1 MLNPDRIIEGKAT
14 LLSLALKHANQ
25 TINSDKSKPAEIRA
39 ALCPLETFDWDTL
52 VIQKVGSKPLNK
64 FLQNL
69 RNAGYPQ
76 NAYLQ
81 LKNAILNGLRELE
94 DDLPKHWWLWSACI
108 RQYKLSETMTW
119 GHLTHLVRTVQIEF
133 FDTPANLAT
142 ATKPR
147 VEAWASDPEF
157 DGISLLWQCTRCF
170 TADGNSGQVTP
181 TSDPTIEG
189 RRIVAMIKHKTIDQT
204 EYMKRDTELRSLLQL
219 PDTFERLTPLAKT
232 NALHMSRASQ
242 HLKDEFF
249 ENGAKLNMLRAVQGS
264 LRSVASGIN
273 NYLRYC
279 ATNNATPF
287 PPSIGTVRRWSTT
300 FNPGKTYCLYT
311 NHVKKASLLLGHG
324 DAWFNSEIQLIA
336 KGLRNAQDR
345 SFAFPNYLMSADVLR
360 LVWHQGTN
368 QTGMIAYLSY
378 LFSLRVPSET
388 LQLTVARPNE
398 KLLEFKPQGPKA
410 LIGPRTYNNTTALVI
425 KFRFRKNIRGG
436 CILIRPCLCEMVSQA
451 NRTFCPVHGFWATIR
466 ARLTPGELMFPGMSA
481 NMFNQRLKK
490 VMCDLNYVDGHR
502 FSPHA
507 FRRGATQEIF
517 NSGSVLATI
526 LKSGVW
532 NAAGYKSYLDL
543 HADEAINISALL
555 ATALDSDSDDP
566 DLPPDQQ
573 TAKKRTKAMTRARKT
588 MRVKDKPGPPPVITF
603 ALPSKREAPSEPD
616 ETSSLSETSS
626 VTSR

>member
-1 MLNPDRIIEGKAT
+1 MMGPDRVIEGKAT
-14 LLSLALKHANQ
+14 LLSLALKNANQ
-25 TINSDKSKPAEIRA
+25 TINSDNSKPEEIKA

-52 VIQKVGSKPLNK
+52 VIRRVGSGPLNK

-69 RNAGYPQ
+69 RNAGYPK
-76 NAYLQ
+76 NAYTQ
-81 LKNAILNGLRELE
+81 LKNSILNGLREIE
-94 DDLPKHWWLWSACI
+94 DELPKHWWLWSACI

-119 GHLTHLVRTVQIEF
+119 GNLTHLVRTVQLEF
-133 FDTPANLAT
+133 FDTPAILAT

-157 DGISLLWQCTRCF
+157 YGISLLWQCAKCF
-170 TADGNSGQVTP
+170 TADGNSGPVTP
-181 TSDPTIEG
+181 GVDPTTEA
-189 RRIVAMIKHKTIDQT
+189 RKIVTMIKHKTIDST
-204 EYMKRDTELRSLLQL
+204 GYKKRDTELRALLQL
-219 PDTFERLTPLAKT
+219 PDNFDRLTPMAKT
-232 NALHMSRASQ
+232 DALYISRASQ

-279 ATNNATPF
+279 TTNNATPF
-287 PPSIGTVRRWSTT
+287 PPSTGTIRRWSTT
-300 FNPGKTYCLYT
+300 FNPGKTFCLYT
-311 NHVKKASLLLGHG
+311 NHVRKAATLLGH
-324 DAWFNSEIQLIA
+324 DDSWFNSEIQLIA

-360 LVWHQGTN
+360 VVWHQGTN

-388 LQLTVARPNE
+388 LQLTVARHDE
-398 KLLEFKPQGPKA
+398 KLLQFKPQGPKA
-410 LIGPRTYNNTTALVI
+410 IIGPRTYNDTTALVI

-436 CILIRPCLCEMVSQA
+436 CILIRPCLCAMVSQA
-451 NRTFCPVHGFWATIR
+451 NRTFCPVHGFWASIR
-466 ARLTPGELMFPGMSA
+466 ARLTPGELMFPTMSA
-481 NMFNQRLKK
+481 NMFNQRLKR

-502 FSPHA
+502 FSSHA

-526 LKSGVW
+526 LKSGMW

-566 DLPPDQQ
+566 DLPQDQQ
-573 TAKKRTKAMTRARKT
+573 ETRKRTKAMTKARKI

-603 ALPSKREAPSEPD
+603 APPGKNKAPSEPSGP
-616 ETSSLSETSS
+616 SSPSETSS
-626 VTSR
+626 MTS